1 MRITRL
7 EFKDFRGFHEET
19 LELGEQDTVVFAG
32 PNGSGKSSV
41 LAAVAEFLEFLAM
54 HFPEREYGGHGY
66 QKPLDFSLPLHHR
79 RAGCSAASL
88 TVNATIEE
96 PVQARLMTSDYE
108 SVDYHI
114 HDWTDDYG
122 PFVHLSGTAPR
133 ATALLPV
140 LVYVHTENPPSAMQT
155 SESDFFTTERFSG
168 RLSAYLGALDH
179 DYSRTADFEPW
190 FEGEENIENEQRIRM
205 RDLDHEHPS
214 LRAVRGAI
222 RRVLT
227 TLRAE
232 RLGNLRFERLRV
244 GGPLGKIEARLTIE
258 KDGSPLYLDQLSDGE
273 RRLILLVGD
282 VARRMAILNPHLDD
296 PTSSPGVLLADEIDL
311 HLHPGWQR
319 RVMPALRAAFPKVQL
334 MVTTH
339 SPQVL
344 ASVPSEAVVMMK
356 DFKFLPGHPKTFG
369 RDTNT
374 LLDTVFE
381 VPERPEEIMAKLKRL
396 YDLLDDHTAE
406 ARGIFEELRKT
417 LEHDDPELA
426 RIETLLMLAEG

>member
-1 MRITRL
+1 MRVVRTHANDP
-7 EFKDFRGFHEET
+7 FGT
-19 LELGEQDTVVFAG
+19 VLG
-32 PNGSGKSSV
+32 
-41 LAAVAEFLEFLAM
+41 
-54 HFPEREYGGHGY
+54 
-66 QKPLDFSLPLHHR
+66 
-79 RAGCSAASL
+79 
-88 TVNATIEE
+88 
-96 PVQARLMTSDYE
+96 
-108 SVDYHI
+108 
-114 HDWTDDYG
+114 
-122 PFVHLSGTAPR
+122 
-133 ATALLPV
+133 
-140 LVYVHTENPPSAMQT
+140 
-155 SESDFFTTERFSG
+155 
-168 RLSAYLGALDH
+168 
-179 DYSRTADFEPW
+179 
-190 FEGEENIENEQRIRM
+190 
-205 RDLDHEHPS
+205 
-214 LRAVRGAI
+214 
-222 RRVLT
+222 
-227 TLRAE
+227 
-232 RLGNLRFERLRV
+232 
-244 GGPLGKIEARLTIE
+244 RLTIE

>member
-1 MRITRL
+1 MR
-7 EFKDFRGFHEET
+7 
-19 LELGEQDTVVFAG
+19 VVRT
-32 PNGSGKSSV
+32 
-41 LAAVAEFLEFLAM
+41 
-54 HFPEREYGGHGY
+54 H
-66 QKPLDFSLPLHHR
+66 
-79 RAGCSAASL
+79 
-88 TVNATIEE
+88 VN
-96 PVQARLMTSDYE
+96 
-108 SVDYHI
+108 
-114 HDWTDDYG
+114 
-122 PFVHLSGTAPR
+122 
-133 ATALLPV
+133 
-140 LVYVHTENPPSAMQT
+140 
-155 SESDFFTTERFSG
+155 
-168 RLSAYLGALDH
+168 
-179 DYSRTADFEPW
+179 
-190 FEGEENIENEQRIRM
+190 
-205 RDLDHEHPS
+205 
-214 LRAVRGAI
+214 
-222 RRVLT
+222 
-227 TLRAE
+227 
-232 RLGNLRFERLRV
+232 
-244 GGPLGKIEARLTIE
+244 GPLGSVKGRLTIE

-381 VPERPEEIMAKLKRL
+381 VPERPEEIMAQLRALYKVMKRRP
-396 YDLLDDHTAE
+396 AE
-406 ARGIFEELRKT
+406 ARALYEELRQT
-417 LEHDDPELA
+417 LEEDDPELA

>member
-1 MRITRL
+1 MRITKI

-41 LAAVAEFLEFLAM
+41 LAAVGSLLNCATLVMAGIPAIQFLWGDELNVRLGAQNAVWIV
-54 HFPEREYGGHGY
+54 GY
-66 QKPLDFSLPLHHR
+66 QIQEYSHRMFSTAGEFPGGQQPQGTPLEKWGRLYDWYKLISNHEDATLTLPVFSYLHSGSTRNAPRLP
-79 RAGCSAASL
+79 S
-88 TVNATIEE
+88 TE
-96 PVQARLMTSDYE
+96 PVFR
-108 SVDYHI
+108 
-114 HDWTDDYG
+114 
-122 PFVHLSGTAPR
+122 
-133 ATALLPV
+133 
-140 LVYVHTENPPSAMQT
+140 
-155 SESDFFTTERFSG
+155 G
-168 RLSAYLGALDH
+168 RLCAYIGAFDQEAAH
-179 DYSRTADFEPW
+179 FEDFEKW
-190 FEGEENIENEQRIRM
+190 YEAVENIENELRIR
-205 RDLDHEHPS
+205 RRKLDLQHPP
-214 LRAVRGAI
+214 LRAVRTAV
-222 RRVLT
+222 RRFLEH
-227 TLRAE
+227 LRGE
-232 RLGNLRFERLRV
+232 RLADMRV
-244 GGPLGKIEARLTIE
+244 VRTHANDPFGTVLGRLTIE

>member
-1 MRITRL
+1 MRITRI

-41 LAAVAEFLEFLAM
+41 LAAL
-54 HFPEREYGGHGY
+54 G
-66 QKPLDFSLPLHHR
+66 SLL
-79 RAGCSAASL
+79 S
-88 TVNATIEE
+88 N
-96 PVQARLMTSDYE
+96 
-108 SVDYHI
+108 
-114 HDWTDDYG
+114 
-122 PFVHLSGTAPR
+122 FVMLLSGKNEAQFLTNDEINVRSGTDA
-133 ATALLPV
+133 AEWGFYFQMGGQKDNIFTGAGKWGSGKPV
-140 LVYVHTENPPSAMQT
+140 PPSAWGLLHQWSKAVKSGP
-155 SESDFFTTERFSG
+155 SEHIAIPAFSYLHSGSTRIVPPLPTPASGFHG
-168 RLSAYLGALDH
+168 RLSAYIGAFDQEAQH
-179 DYSRTADFEPW
+179 FADFEDW
-190 FEGEENIENEQRIRM
+190 YEAEENIENEQRIR
-205 RDLDHEHPS
+205 RRKLDLQHPP
-214 LRAVRGAI
+214 LRAVRSAV
-222 RRVLT
+222 RRFLEH
-227 TLRAE
+227 LRGE
-232 RLGNLRFERLRV
+232 RLGEMGVVRIHV
-244 GGPLGKIEARLTIE
+244 GGFFGKVEGRLTIE
-258 KDGSPLYLDQLSDGE
+258 KDGNPLYLDQLSDGE

-296 PTSSPGVLLADEIDL
+296 PTTSPGVLLADEIDL

-381 VPERPEEIMAKLKRL
+381 VPERPEAIMEKLARL

-406 ARGIFEELRKT
+406 ARAIYEELRTT